1 MFKSINERREEIK
14 TLKKEREVIDA
25 IWADSFRSG
34 TSEQRIEAA
43 CQGKLSALLQ
53 LGVRIAP

>member
-1 MFKSINERREEIK
+1 MK

-34 TSEQRIEAA
+34 TSAQRAKAA
-43 CQGKLSALLQ
+43 RRGELSALLR
-53 LGVRIAP
+53 LGIRIAP

>member
-1 MFKSINERREEIK
+1 MS

-34 TSEQRIEAA
+34 TSAQRAEAVR
-43 CQGKLSALLQ
+43 QGELSALLQ
-53 LGVRIAP
+53 LGIRISP

>member
-1 MFKSINERREEIK
+1 MR

-34 TSEQRIEAA
+34 TSAQRAEAIRR
-43 CQGKLSALLQ
+43 GELSALLQ
-53 LGVRIAP
+53 LGIRIAP